1 VADDNPNGRVQL
13 DAVALAM
20 LRVRRFTRFR
30 IRPAVYRDTRPVR
43 IAAWTVGGEP
53 VPFADAVDKPYEPF
67 ALGRPWGRPW
77 DTTWFDVSGEV
88 PDGWPAGRAELVVD
102 LGFTGDQPGFQAEA
116 MVYRPDGEIVKAVEP
131 YNSWVPL
138 PDPGPFRLL
147 IEAAANPIVQVPY
160 EYEPTAMGDKA
171 TAGDQP
177 LYRLRELAVALR
189 DRQVWEL
196 LQDVTVLDGLVDVL
210 PEQGA
215 RRAEIVYAL
224 ERMVDV
230 LDPDD
235 VPGTAARGR
244 EVLAPVLAGRAP
256 DSSLIVSA
264 VGHAHIDC
272 AWLWPVRETV
282 RKVARTFANVL
293 ELAES
298 HPEFVFAASSAQQYA
313 WLKDSHPR
321 LFERVRSAVADGV
334 IRPVGGMWVESDT
347 NMPGGEALAR
357 QFVLGKRFF
366 AEEFGVD
373 GDEVWLPDSFGYT
386 AAMPQLARAA
396 GARYFLTQ
404 KPSWNETNPMP
415 HSSFLWEGIDGSRV
429 FTHFPPA
436 ETYNS
441 DLGAAD
447 LARTERT
454 FREKGRARRVLG
466 LYGWGDGG
474 GGPTREMLAAAERKR
489 DLDGS
494 PRVRLDDPGGFFRA
508 AEAELPEPPV
518 WVGEMYL
525 ELHRGTLISQ
535 QRSKRGN
542 RHSEALLRE
551 AELWAA
557 TAAVRRGTP
566 YPYDELRRIWETVL
580 LLQFHDILP
589 GTSIA
594 WVHRE
599 AERDYARVAGELTD
613 LITAALDA
621 LADGDGR
628 ARDGAGVR
636 TSVAANAGP
645 YPRHGVPAMGL
656 GPAAPPA
663 AAEPRAENGRF
674 VLDDGTLHVE
684 VDRRGTLASV
694 VDLAADRELL
704 PRGVPGGVLQLFRD
718 TPREWDA
725 WDINDED
732 KRTGWDLVEPASIG
746 VDGDAVVVRHERGD
760 TVITVRVRVSEG
772 RLDYG
777 FDIDWHESQK
787 LLKLA
792 FPLDLRTDRS
802 TSEIQFGHLHRPV
815 HQNTS
820 WDAARFETV
829 AHRWIHVG
837 EPGYGV
843 AIAND
848 VVYGHDIRGGQA
860 PGGRPMTT
868 ARLSLLRAPRY
879 PDPSADQG
887 RHTFSV
893 SLRPGGI
900 PDAVADG
907 YALHLP
913 LRTVPGSPVEPLLD
927 VSDPAVVVES
937 VKLAEDRSGDLVVRL
952 YEAHGDRSRAAVR
965 TRFSWREAVATDL
978 LERAV
983 ESDAVRAAAPGREV
997 ALELRPFELL
1007 TLRFRAPSARR
1018 EGSAHAD

>member
-1 VADDNPNGRVQL
+1 
-13 DAVALAM
+13 M
-20 LRVRRFTRFR
+20 LRVRRFTKFR
-30 IRPAVYRDTRPVR
+30 IRPAVYRDTRPTR

-53 VPFADAVDKPYEPF
+53 VPFADAVTKPFEPF

-88 PDGWPAGRAELVVD
+88 PEGWAGDQTELVVD

-116 MVYRPDGEIVKAVEP
+116 LVYRPDGEIVKAIEP
-131 YNSWVPL
+131 YNAWVPL
-138 PDPGPFRLL
+138 HDPGPFRLL

-160 EYEPTAMGDKA
+160 EYEPTAMGNMA
-171 TAGDQP
+171 TVGDDP
-177 LYRLRELAVALR
+177 LYRLTDLSVALR
-189 DRQVWEL
+189 DLEVWGL
-196 LQDVTVLDGLVDVL
+196 LQDVITLDGLVDVL
-210 PEQGA
+210 PEHGA
-215 RRAEIVYAL
+215 RRAEIVHAL

-230 LDPDD
+230 MDPDD
-235 VPGTAARGR
+235 VAGTAVLGR
-244 EVLAPVLAGRAP
+244 EVLAPVLASRAP

-272 AWLWPVRETV
+272 AWLWPTRETK

-293 ELAES
+293 DLSER

-313 WLKDSHPR
+313 WLKDSQPR
-321 LFERVRSAVADGV
+321 LFERVRRAVADGV

-366 AEEFGVD
+366 AEEFGVESE
-373 GDEVWLPDSFGYT
+373 EVWLPDSFGYT
-386 AAMPQLARAA
+386 AALPQIARAA

-415 HSSFLWEGIDGSRV
+415 HSSFHWEGIDGSRV

-454 FREKGRARRVLG
+454 FRQKGKARHVLG

-474 GGPTREMLAAAERKR
+474 GGPTREMLAAAERKH

-494 PRVRLDDPGGFFRA
+494 PRVRMADPDSFFRT
-508 AEAELPEPPV
+508 AEAELLEPPV

-535 QRSKRGN
+535 ARSKRGN
-542 RHSEALLRE
+542 RRSEALLRE

-557 TAAVRRGTP
+557 TAAVRRGAP
-566 YPYDELRRIWETVL
+566 YPYDELQRSWETVL

-594 WVHRE
+594 WVYQD
-599 AERDYARVAGELTD
+599 AERDYGRVAGD
-613 LITAALDA
+613 LETLIANALDA
-621 LADGDGR
+621 LRGGEEGEGSDRGDTGIPI
-628 ARDGAGVR
+628 
-636 TSVAANAGP
+636 AANAGP
-645 YPRHGVPAMGL
+645 YPLHGVPAMGL
-656 GPAAPPA
+656 GPATPPA
-663 AAEPRAENGRF
+663 PATPRRVDDRI
-674 VLDDGTLHVE
+674 VLDDGKLHVE
-684 VDRRGTLASV
+684 IDRRGTLVSV
-694 VDLAADRELL
+694 VDLVADRELL
-704 PRGVPGGVLQLFRD
+704 PQGTAGGVLQLFRD

-725 WDINDED
+725 WDINEED
-732 KRTGWDLVEPASIG
+732 KRSGRDLVEPVSIDI
-746 VDGDAVVVRHERGD
+746 VDDAVVVRHERGK
-760 TVITVRVRVSEG
+760 TVIAMSVRLSEG
-772 RLDYG
+772 RIDYA

-792 FPLDLRTDRS
+792 FPLDVRTDRS
-802 TSEIQFGHLHRPV
+802 TSEIQFGHLHRPI

-848 VVYGHDIRGGQA
+848 VVYGHDIRNGQA
-860 PGGRPMTT
+860 PSGRPMTT

-887 RHTFSV
+887 RHDFSV

-900 PDAVADG
+900 PEAIADG
-907 YALHLP
+907 YARQLP
-913 LRTVPGSPVEPLLD
+913 LRTVPSAAAEPLLEVTD
-927 VSDPAVVVES
+927 RAVVVES

-952 YEAHGDRSRAAVR
+952 YEAHGKRSRATVK
-965 TRFSWREAVATDL
+965 TRFRWHEAIATDL

-983 ESDAVRAAAPGREV
+983 ESEAVRSTASGAEV
-997 ALELRPFELL
+997 ELELRPFELL
-1007 TLRFRAPSARR
+1007 TLRFRDPVA
-1018 EGSAHAD
+1018 

>member
-1 VADDNPNGRVQL
+1 MVDDNPNGRVQL
-13 DAVALAM
+13 DATALTM
-20 LRVRRFTRFR
+20 LRVRRFTKFR
-30 IRPAVYRDTRPVR
+30 IRPAVYRDSRPTR
-43 IAAWTVGGEP
+43 ISAWTVGDEP
-53 VPFADAVDKPYEPF
+53 VPFADAVTQRFEPF
-67 ALGRPWGRPW
+67 ALGGLWGRPW
-77 DTTWFDVSGEV
+77 DTTWFDVSGDV
-88 PDGWPAGRAELVVD
+88 PADWAAGGAAELVVD

-116 MVYRPDGEIVKAVEP
+116 MVYRPEGEIVKAIEP

-138 PDPGPFRLL
+138 PEPGPFRLL

-171 TAGDQP
+171 TAGEAP
-177 LYRLRELAVALR
+177 LYRLTELSVALR
-189 DRQVWEL
+189 DREVWEL
-196 LQDVTVLDGLVDVL
+196 LQDVTTLDGLVDVL
-210 PEQGA
+210 PAQGA
-215 RRAEIVYAL
+215 RRAEIVHAL

-230 LDPDD
+230 MDPDD
-235 VPGTAARGR
+235 VAGTAARGR
-244 EVLAPVLAGRAP
+244 EALAPVLAGRAA

-264 VGHAHIDC
+264 AGHAHIDC
-272 AWLWPVRETV
+272 AWLWPTRETV

-293 ELAES
+293 DLSER
-298 HPEFVFAASSAQQYA
+298 HPDFVFAASSAQQYA
-313 WLKDSHPR
+313 WLKETQPG
-321 LFERVRSAVADGV
+321 LFERVRKAVADGV

-366 AEEFGVD
+366 FEEFGVD
-373 GDEVWLPDSFGYT
+373 SDEVWLPDSFGYT
-386 AAMPQLARAA
+386 AAMPQIARAA
-396 GARYFLTQ
+396 GTRYFLTQ

-415 HSSFLWEGIDGSRV
+415 HSSFHWEGVDGSRV

-454 FREKGRARRVLG
+454 FRQKGKARHVLG

-474 GGPTREMLAAAERKR
+474 GGPTREMLAAAQRKQ

-494 PRVRLDDPGGFFRA
+494 PRVRLADPDSFFRA
-508 AEAELPEPPV
+508 AEAELESPPV

-535 QRSKRGN
+535 ARSKRGN

-557 TAAVRRGTP
+557 TAAVRRGAP
-566 YPYDELRRIWETVL
+566 YPYEELRRIWETVL

-594 WVHRE
+594 WVHQE
-599 AERDYARVAGELTD
+599 AERDYERVADELTT
-613 LITAALDA
+613 LITTALDA
-621 LADGDGR
+621 LRGDGG
-628 ARDGAGVR
+628 DSPDNG
-636 TSVAANAGP
+636 TPVAANAGP

-656 GPAAPPA
+656 GPVTPPTAAT
-663 AAEPRAENGRF
+663 PRRAGDRI
-674 VLDDGTLHVE
+674 VLDDGKLHVE
-684 VDRRGTLASV
+684 IDGRGTLVSV
-694 VDLAADRELL
+694 VDLEADREVL
-704 PRGVPGGVLQLFRD
+704 PRGVAGGVLQLFRD

-732 KRTGWDLVEPASIG
+732 KRSCRDLTEPAS
-746 VDGDAVVVRHERGD
+746 VDIVDDTVVVRHERGR
-760 TVITVRVRVSEG
+760 TAIAMSVRLADG
-772 RLDYG
+772 RIDYA

-792 FPLDLRTDRS
+792 FPLDVRADRS
-802 TSEIQFGHLHRPV
+802 TSEIQFGHLHRPI

-843 AIAND
+843 ALAND
-848 VVYGHDIRGGQA
+848 VVYGHDIRNAQA
-860 PGGRPMTT
+860 PDGRPMTT

-913 LRTVPGSPVEPLLD
+913 LRTVPGAAAEPLLD
-927 VSDPAVVVES
+927 VTDPAVVVES

-952 YEAHGDRSRAAVR
+952 YEAHGNRSRAAVR

-983 ESDAVRAAAPGREV
+983 EGEAVHGTTPGAEV
-997 ALELRPFELL
+997 QLELRPFELL
-1007 TLRFRAPSARR
+1007 TLRFRDLVA
-1018 EGSAHAD
+1018 